1 MKADALLINTS
12 RGPVVDESCLVAA
25 LREKQLGGAALDVF
39 EHEPYSGE
47 LTTLDN
53 CLLTCHMGSMSRDCR
68 VQMETESVEEV
79 LRYARGESPNQPVPM
94 DYL

>member
-1 MKADALLINTS
+1 MNRVLSLLCVKNS
-12 RGPVVDESCLVAA
+12 SV
-25 LREKQLGGAALDVF
+25 GAALDVF